1 MKDFFYVNNLK
12 IKYYRFQSFV
22 NLTVNLSV
30 SLMTQNFNFIPVFFH
45 TVVYVFDAQTGK
57 TMGDGKPITHKVHN
71 HSVITTVRV
80 KAYWLASVST
90 VQ

>member
-30 SLMTQNFNFIPVFFH
+30 SLITQDFHLILFFFPP
-45 TVVYVFDAQTGK
+45 VVYVFDAQTGK

-71 HSVITTVRV
+71 HSIITTVRV
-80 KAYWLASVST
+80 EEY
-90 VQ
+90 